1 MKKLWTFVFLPNQIF
16 FLLMFTGALFYYN
29 FECAIYSMCPTFV
42 NYILGRD
49 DRNDGRGL
57 MGPPGP
63 PGKPGQVGPK
73 GTLILVKQ
81 QRCCGFMVS
90 ALGSESS

>member
-1 MKKLWTFVFLPNQIF
+1 MKFCLSPQSNI
-16 FLLMFTGALFYYN
+16 FLLMFTGGLFSYY
-29 FECAIYSMCPTFV
+29 FEGTLYSRCPTFV
-42 NYILGRD
+42 DYILGRD

-73 GTLILVKQ
+73 GTLILVK
-81 QRCCGFMVS
+81 
-90 ALGSESS
+90 

>member
-1 MKKLWTFVFLPNQIF
+1 MSFSTYEQII
-16 FLLMFTGALFYYN
+16 LLMFTGGLPSCY
-29 FECAIYSMCPTFV
+29 FECAIYSRCPTFV
-42 NYILGRD
+42 GYISGRD

-73 GTLILVKQ
+73 GTLILVKE
-81 QRCCGFMVS
+81 QRSSGFMVS
-90 ALGSESS
+90 ALGSGSSCAG